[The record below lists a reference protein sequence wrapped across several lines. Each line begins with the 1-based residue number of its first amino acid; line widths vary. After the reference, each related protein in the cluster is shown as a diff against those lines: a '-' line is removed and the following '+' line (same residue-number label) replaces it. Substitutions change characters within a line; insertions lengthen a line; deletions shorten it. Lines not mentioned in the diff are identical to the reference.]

1 MQKGVKPLF
10 ALWRKEVREFLK
22 CLRMAA
28 QFSKQFKQ
36 DIPVDSV
43 LCDGCETLQAC
54 PAYEAKGK
62 ANLEKMRS
70 A

>member
-1 MQKGVKPLF
+1 MAQGGTGISEMFAYCGVD
-10 ALWRKEVREFLK
+10 
-22 CLRMAA
+22 CT
-28 QFSKQFKQ
+28 Q
-36 DIPVDSV
+36 
-43 LCDGCETLQAC
+43 C